1 MYDWA
6 NSGYAT
12 SGLAAFFPVYY
23 VLLFKNA
30 LGEEAVLWGINF
42 TGSSS
47 WSVGLVIST
56 LVVAL
61 SSPILGVIADRIPI
75 KKTLLWVY
83 TIAGSLCAILGFF
96 SAYTSHPWAWL
107 WGTFILGN
115 IGFAGGLVIYNSF
128 LPHLAPRDLLDD
140 VSSRGYAYG
149 YVGGGLLLLIHVI
162 VIVLTSQSE
171 HTDLILRLCIA
182 SVGVWWFVWAL
193 WALKKIPEP
202 EIFNPIYGLTIRSA
216 PKVAFAELNKTL
228 KELVRFKVILI
239 YLAAYLLFNDGI
251 QTVMGIATAFA
262 MDALKIDQMFIILS
276 LLIIQFV
283 AAPSAMGF
291 SKLATAWNTKRSLYL
306 ALAGWIVIVLFGVA
320 IIPLQPNQHSDFDYQ
335 FSYDETKSQYVL
347 AQGPELTDSKMDTA
361 WRSEIGELEQ
371 GQSFSVKAIKELSN
385 QIATSKNSQ
394 YSLSITGGGLNGTTG
409 IGSYHRSTLGNGS
422 LDWWPELIRNLLWIP
437 LGLTAELQWII
448 LGISVGLVMGGSQAL
463 ARSLFAQITPET
475 RSGEFFS
482 FFGFMSRASSVFGP
496 MLYVVVTAMFD
507 TRMAVASILSII
519 IAGTGILK
527 WVDVEQGVI
536 VAQEEDKNQRNI
548 S

>member
-23 VLLFKNA
+23 VLLFKDA

-47 WSVGLVIST
+47 WSVGLAIST
-56 LVVAL
+56 LVVAI

-75 KKTLLWVY
+75 KKILLWAY
-83 TIAGSLCAILGFF
+83 TIAGSLFAVLGFF

-107 WGTFILGN
+107 LGTFILGN

-128 LPHLAPRDLLDD
+128 LPHIAPRHLLDE
-140 VSSRGYAYG
+140 VSSRGYAFG
-149 YVGGGLLLLIHVI
+149 YVGGGLLLLGHV
-162 VIVLTSQSE
+162 VVLVLTSQSD
-171 HTDLILRLCIA
+171 HSDLILRLCIA
-182 SVGVWWFVWAL
+182 SVGLWWFGWSL
-193 WALKKIPEP
+193 WALKAIPEP
-202 EIFNPIYGLTIRSA
+202 VIFNKIEGLTISRA
-216 PKVAFAELNKTL
+216 PRVALSELSKTF
-228 KELVRFKVILI
+228 KELVQFKVILI

-262 MDALKIDQMFIILS
+262 TDALKIDQMFIILS

-291 SKLATAWNTKRSLYL
+291 SKLASIWNTKKSLYI

-320 IIPLQPNQHSDFDYQ
+320 IIPLEPNKYGDFDYQ
-335 FSYDETKSQYVL
+335 
-347 AQGPELTDSKMDTA
+347 LTYNDVKADYLLENLPDLSNSKLDTD
-361 WRSEIGELEQ
+361 WDIEIGDLEL
-371 GQSFSVKAIKELSN
+371 GQSLSVT
-385 QIATSKNSQ
+385 ATKTLVEKIDISDNSQ
-394 YSLSITGGGLNGTTG
+394 YSVSISGGVLDG
-409 IGSYHRSTLGNGS
+409 ITHIGRYHKSKLGYGA
-422 LDWWPELIRNLLWIP
+422 LDWWPELIRNSLWIP

-507 TRMAVASILSII
+507 TRVAVASILSII
-519 IAGTGILK
+519 IAGTSILK
-527 WVDVEQGVI
+527 WVDVEKGVI
-536 VAQEEDKNQRNI
+536 VAQDEDQKQRAN